1 MERWAERQEVVS
13 LQWLAHALR
22 RQWKWV
28 ATGVAVG
35 IALALGIVLFGE
47 RRYEA
52 EAKILVETPTGMGL
66 GAGGTLA
73 SLVGGGSPD
82 LNTQAEVL
90 TARPLLEKV
99 QQDAGIDEPYRDF
112 AKRFRATP
120 VRNTNIVQI
129 TASDS
134 TADGAQ
140 RLAQLWAQNYL
151 EYVRTLYE
159 QNPSTLIQKLSRE
172 LDNQEQRLQTL
183 SQRLTAFLKRRQM
196 VAPEQELTKAVEKYA
211 DLLEQARNL
220 EAQRLALER
229 QIDAIQNEL
238 QRQPRFYEATRNLA
252 IPPEVQ
258 QLNTKIAEL
267 EIQRSGLLQE
277 FQPSAPEVKIL
288 EEQIAQAKRER
299 EQILARAVDQQFL
312 TLAKQ
317 EAVNPVYQDLL
328 KGLLEAR
335 SNLQATEASLA
346 VVGRQQAQFEQLF
359 RQTPDT
365 MAEYAAEASV
375 RSRADHL
382 DRKSTRLRAGA
393 CATAH
398 RQAFAHS
405 AAAARVARPPCVP
418 TPSADHRAGHR
429 AGANAGHLSGARRGV
444 PYARAGQPLG
454 GGAIAGRTCAAG
466 GARRAPARAGTAAEL
481 ATACARRRRGV
492 ALCGGHATHATRQ
505 APRPATRRR
514 VPARCCPRSGGEP
527 ARCALHQRRADA
539 TDRLARR
546 ARRARRR
553 ATDPRRAERLH
564 TRRGDP
570 PHAAADWRPTGG
582 RYSDRGGTRMR
593 AIWGTLFAFL
603 AATLVAQPADY
614 TLDTGDV
621 ISVVVLRHGQFSGE
635 YTVPPDG
642 NVVFPGVGN
651 LQVRGQTLQGLADT
665 LRERL
670 SQRLRNPEVFVSLKQ
685 ARPQLVF
692 VEGQVNSPGPLAI
705 QSDWRVAEAVVS
717 AGGLRTLPE
726 RAIGTLIR
734 GEEKYPINL
743 ADIFHRG
750 DNRTNYLLQPGDL
763 ISIQAKETLRVA
775 VIGEVQ
781 TTGFLNVPNDA
792 RLADAIAQAGGLTG
806 AAALRRAYIDRK
818 GEIIPLDLYR
828 TFVLGDLQ
836 GIHNPPL
843 QEGDV
848 IVVPKNMRRYAI
860 VGQVNQ
866 PGYYGIREGQPF
878 LLSDAIA
885 LAGGVNNRAI
895 TSRITILRVED
906 GAVRKVVVPYQRFL
920 KKGDLEA
927 NPVIQD
933 GDVIYIAEATK
944 LDLGTI
950 FGAVS
955 LLNLFNQLGISR

>member
-1 MERWAERQEVVS
+1 MERWAERQEVIS
-13 LQWLAHALR
+13 IQWLVHALR

-35 IALALGIVLFGE
+35 IALALAIVLFGE

-258 QLNTKIAEL
+258 ALNTKIAEL

-335 SNLQATEASLA
+335 SNLLATEATRA
-346 VVGRQQAQFEQLF
+346 VLQRQQAQFEQLF

-365 MAEYAAEASV
+365 MAEYADLKRQYEAALTVWTEKV
-375 RSRADHL
+375 RAYEQARAQQL
-382 DRKSTRLRAGA
+382 IGKLSPILLQPPALPDRPAFPRPVLTMGLGVVLGLMLGMFLALAAAFRNRTLTDRWEVERLLGAPVLLEARGALPPAQVQLLGWQLRALGGGEVW
-393 CATAH
+393 
-398 RQAFAHS
+398 HS
-405 AAAARVARPPCVP
+405 AAVMPL
-418 TPSADHRAGHR
+418 TPQAKPLAQQL
-429 AGANAGHLSGARRGV
+429 AGAFQHATVHEVEANLPAVPSTNGALTLLTAS
-444 PYARAGQPLG
+444 PD
-454 GGAIAGRTCAAG
+454 
-466 GARRAPARAGTAAEL
+466 APA
-481 ATACARRRRGV
+481 
-492 ALCGGHATHATRQ
+492 
-505 APRPATRRR
+505 
-514 VPARCCPRSGGEP
+514 VP
-527 ARCALHQRRADA
+527 D
-539 TDRLARR
+539 
-546 ARRARRR
+546 
-553 ATDPRRAERLH
+553 AERLILIAPK
-564 TRRGDP
+564 G
-570 PHAAADWRPTGG
+570 
-582 RYSDRGGTRMR
+582 
-593 AIWGTLFAFL
+593 
-603 AATLVAQPADY
+603 Y
-614 TLDTGDV
+614 TLDEATYHMLQQTGDRLVGV
-621 ISVVVLRHGQFSGE
+621 I
-635 YTVPPDG
+635 
-642 NVVFPGVGN
+642 
-651 LQVRGQTLQGLADT
+651 
-665 LRERL
+665 
-670 SQRLRNPEVFVSLKQ
+670 
-685 ARPQLVF
+685 LV
-692 VEGQVNSPGPLAI
+692 E
-705 QSDWRVAEAVVS
+705 E
-717 AGGLRTLPE
+717 E
-726 RAIGTLIR
+726 RA
-734 GEEKYPINL
+734 
-743 ADIFHRG
+743 
-750 DNRTNYLLQPGDL
+750 
-763 ISIQAKETLRVA
+763 
-775 VIGEVQ
+775 
-781 TTGFLNVPNDA
+781 
-792 RLADAIAQAGGLTG
+792 
-806 AAALRRAYIDRK
+806 
-818 GEIIPLDLYR
+818 
-828 TFVLGDLQ
+828 
-836 GIHNPPL
+836 
-843 QEGDV
+843 
-848 IVVPKNMRRYAI
+848 
-860 VGQVNQ
+860 
-866 PGYYGIREGQPF
+866 
-878 LLSDAIA
+878 
-885 LAGGVNNRAI
+885 
-895 TSRITILRVED
+895 
-906 GAVRKVVVPYQRFL
+906 
-920 KKGDLEA
+920 
-927 NPVIQD
+927 
-933 GDVIYIAEATK
+933 
-944 LDLGTI
+944 
-950 FGAVS
+950 
-955 LLNLFNQLGISR
+955 

>member
-13 LQWLAHALR
+13 VQWMAHALR

-28 ATGVAVG
+28 ATGVVLG
-35 IALALGIVLFGE
+35 VALALGIVLFGE

-99 QQDAGIDEPYRDF
+99 QRDAGIDEPYRDF

-335 SNLQATEASLA
+335 SNLQATDATRA
-346 VVGRQQAQFEQLF
+346 VLQRQQAQFEQLF

-365 MAEYAAEASV
+365 MAEYTALMRQYNAALTIWTEKVRAYEQARAQQLIGKLSPILLQPPALPDRPVFPRPVLSTGLGIVLGLMLGIFLALGAAFRTRALVNRWEVERLLGVPVLLEARGALPPAQV
-375 RSRADHL
+375 QL
-382 DRKSTRLRAGA
+382 LGWQLRALGGGEVW
-393 CATAH
+393 
-398 RQAFAHS
+398 HS
-405 AAAARVARPPCVP
+405 AAVMPL
-418 TPSADHRAGHR
+418 TPQAKPLAQQL
-429 AGANAGHLSGARRGV
+429 AGAFQHATVHEVEANLPAVPSTNGALTLLTAS
-444 PYARAGQPLG
+444 PD
-454 GGAIAGRTCAAG
+454 
-466 GARRAPARAGTAAEL
+466 APA
-481 ATACARRRRGV
+481 
-492 ALCGGHATHATRQ
+492 
-505 APRPATRRR
+505 
-514 VPARCCPRSGGEP
+514 VP
-527 ARCALHQRRADA
+527 D
-539 TDRLARR
+539 
-546 ARRARRR
+546 
-553 ATDPRRAERLH
+553 AERL
-564 TRRGDP
+564 
-570 PHAAADWRPTGG
+570 
-582 RYSDRGGTRMR
+582 
-593 AIWGTLFAFL
+593 I
-603 AATLVAQPADY
+603 LVAPKGY
-614 TLDTGDV
+614 TLDEATHRMLQQTGDRLVGV
-621 ISVVVLRHGQFSGE
+621 ILIE
-635 YTVPPDG
+635 
-642 NVVFPGVGN
+642 
-651 LQVRGQTLQGLADT
+651 
-665 LRERL
+665 E
-670 SQRLRNPEVFVSLKQ
+670 
-685 ARPQLVF
+685 
-692 VEGQVNSPGPLAI
+692 
-705 QSDWRVAEAVVS
+705 
-717 AGGLRTLPE
+717 E
-726 RAIGTLIR
+726 RA
-734 GEEKYPINL
+734 
-743 ADIFHRG
+743 
-750 DNRTNYLLQPGDL
+750 
-763 ISIQAKETLRVA
+763 
-775 VIGEVQ
+775 
-781 TTGFLNVPNDA
+781 
-792 RLADAIAQAGGLTG
+792 
-806 AAALRRAYIDRK
+806 
-818 GEIIPLDLYR
+818 
-828 TFVLGDLQ
+828 
-836 GIHNPPL
+836 
-843 QEGDV
+843 
-848 IVVPKNMRRYAI
+848 
-860 VGQVNQ
+860 
-866 PGYYGIREGQPF
+866 
-878 LLSDAIA
+878 
-885 LAGGVNNRAI
+885 
-895 TSRITILRVED
+895 
-906 GAVRKVVVPYQRFL
+906 
-920 KKGDLEA
+920 
-927 NPVIQD
+927 
-933 GDVIYIAEATK
+933 
-944 LDLGTI
+944 
-950 FGAVS
+950 
-955 LLNLFNQLGISR
+955 

>member
-1 MERWAERQEVVS
+1 
-13 LQWLAHALR
+13 
-22 RQWKWV
+22 
-28 ATGVAVG
+28 
-35 IALALGIVLFGE
+35 VLFGE

-99 QQDAGIDEPYRDF
+99 QRDAGIDEPYRDF

-211 DLLEQARNL
+211 DLLEQVRNL

-277 FQPSAPEVKIL
+277 FQPTAPEVKIL

-365 MAEYAAEASV
+365 MAEYADLKRQYEAALTVWTEKV
-375 RSRADHL
+375 RAYEQARAQQL
-382 DRKSTRLRAGA
+382 IGKLSPILLQPPALPDRPVFPRPVLTMGLGVVLGLMLGIFFALGAAFRTRALVNRWEVERLLGVPVLLEARGA
-393 CATAH
+393 LPPA
-398 RQAFAHS
+398 QVQLGGGEVWHS
-405 AAAARVARPPCVP
+405 AAVMPL
-418 TPSADHRAGHR
+418 TPQAKPLAQQL
-429 AGANAGHLSGARRGV
+429 AGAFQHATVHEVEANLPAVPSTNGALTLLTAS
-444 PYARAGQPLG
+444 PD
-454 GGAIAGRTCAAG
+454 
-466 GARRAPARAGTAAEL
+466 APA
-481 ATACARRRRGV
+481 
-492 ALCGGHATHATRQ
+492 
-505 APRPATRRR
+505 
-514 VPARCCPRSGGEP
+514 VP
-527 ARCALHQRRADA
+527 D
-539 TDRLARR
+539 
-546 ARRARRR
+546 
-553 ATDPRRAERLH
+553 AERL
-564 TRRGDP
+564 
-570 PHAAADWRPTGG
+570 
-582 RYSDRGGTRMR
+582 
-593 AIWGTLFAFL
+593 I
-603 AATLVAQPADY
+603 LVAPKGY
-614 TLDTGDV
+614 TLDEATHRMLQQTGDRLVGV
-621 ISVVVLRHGQFSGE
+621 I
-635 YTVPPDG
+635 
-642 NVVFPGVGN
+642 
-651 LQVRGQTLQGLADT
+651 
-665 LRERL
+665 
-670 SQRLRNPEVFVSLKQ
+670 
-685 ARPQLVF
+685 LV
-692 VEGQVNSPGPLAI
+692 E
-705 QSDWRVAEAVVS
+705 E
-717 AGGLRTLPE
+717 E
-726 RAIGTLIR
+726 RA
-734 GEEKYPINL
+734 
-743 ADIFHRG
+743 
-750 DNRTNYLLQPGDL
+750 
-763 ISIQAKETLRVA
+763 
-775 VIGEVQ
+775 
-781 TTGFLNVPNDA
+781 
-792 RLADAIAQAGGLTG
+792 
-806 AAALRRAYIDRK
+806 
-818 GEIIPLDLYR
+818 
-828 TFVLGDLQ
+828 
-836 GIHNPPL
+836 
-843 QEGDV
+843 
-848 IVVPKNMRRYAI
+848 
-860 VGQVNQ
+860 
-866 PGYYGIREGQPF
+866 
-878 LLSDAIA
+878 
-885 LAGGVNNRAI
+885 
-895 TSRITILRVED
+895 
-906 GAVRKVVVPYQRFL
+906 
-920 KKGDLEA
+920 
-927 NPVIQD
+927 
-933 GDVIYIAEATK
+933 
-944 LDLGTI
+944 
-950 FGAVS
+950 
-955 LLNLFNQLGISR
+955 

>member
-13 LQWLAHALR
+13 VQWLAHALR

-28 ATGVAVG
+28 ATGVVLG
-35 IALALGIVLFGE
+35 VALALGIVLFGE

-99 QQDAGIDEPYRDF
+99 QRDAGIDEPYRDF

-258 QLNTKIAEL
+258 ELNTKIAEL

-328 KGLLEAR
+328 KGLLEAQ

-365 MAEYAAEASV
+365 MAEYTALMRQYNAALTIWTEKVRAYEQARAQQLIGKLSPILLQPPALPDRPVFPRPVLTMGLGIVLGLMLGIFLALATAFRNCALANRWEVERLLGAPVLLEARGALPPAQV
-375 RSRADHL
+375 QL
-382 DRKSTRLRAGA
+382 LGWQLRALGGGEVW
-393 CATAH
+393 
-398 RQAFAHS
+398 HS
-405 AAAARVARPPCVP
+405 AAVMPL
-418 TPSADHRAGHR
+418 TPQAKPLAQQL
-429 AGANAGHLSGARRGV
+429 AGAFQHATVHEVEANLPAVPSTNGALTLLTAS
-444 PYARAGQPLG
+444 PD
-454 GGAIAGRTCAAG
+454 
-466 GARRAPARAGTAAEL
+466 APA
-481 ATACARRRRGV
+481 
-492 ALCGGHATHATRQ
+492 
-505 APRPATRRR
+505 
-514 VPARCCPRSGGEP
+514 VP
-527 ARCALHQRRADA
+527 D
-539 TDRLARR
+539 
-546 ARRARRR
+546 
-553 ATDPRRAERLH
+553 AERL
-564 TRRGDP
+564 
-570 PHAAADWRPTGG
+570 
-582 RYSDRGGTRMR
+582 
-593 AIWGTLFAFL
+593 I
-603 AATLVAQPADY
+603 LVAPKGY
-614 TLDTGDV
+614 TLDEATHRMLQQTGDRLVGV
-621 ISVVVLRHGQFSGE
+621 ILIE
-635 YTVPPDG
+635 
-642 NVVFPGVGN
+642 
-651 LQVRGQTLQGLADT
+651 
-665 LRERL
+665 E
-670 SQRLRNPEVFVSLKQ
+670 
-685 ARPQLVF
+685 
-692 VEGQVNSPGPLAI
+692 
-705 QSDWRVAEAVVS
+705 
-717 AGGLRTLPE
+717 E
-726 RAIGTLIR
+726 RA
-734 GEEKYPINL
+734 
-743 ADIFHRG
+743 
-750 DNRTNYLLQPGDL
+750 
-763 ISIQAKETLRVA
+763 
-775 VIGEVQ
+775 
-781 TTGFLNVPNDA
+781 
-792 RLADAIAQAGGLTG
+792 
-806 AAALRRAYIDRK
+806 
-818 GEIIPLDLYR
+818 
-828 TFVLGDLQ
+828 
-836 GIHNPPL
+836 
-843 QEGDV
+843 
-848 IVVPKNMRRYAI
+848 
-860 VGQVNQ
+860 
-866 PGYYGIREGQPF
+866 
-878 LLSDAIA
+878 
-885 LAGGVNNRAI
+885 
-895 TSRITILRVED
+895 
-906 GAVRKVVVPYQRFL
+906 
-920 KKGDLEA
+920 
-927 NPVIQD
+927 
-933 GDVIYIAEATK
+933 
-944 LDLGTI
+944 
-950 FGAVS
+950 
-955 LLNLFNQLGISR
+955 

>member
-13 LQWLAHALR
+13 IQWVAHALR

-365 MAEYAAEASV
+365 MAEYADLKRQYEAALTVWTEKV
-375 RSRADHL
+375 RAYEQARAQQL
-382 DRKSTRLRAGA
+382 IGKLSPILLQPPALPDRPVFPRPVLTTGLGIVLGLMLGIFLALAAAFRNCALANRWEVERLLGVPVLLEARGALPPAQVQLLSWQLRALGGGEVW
-393 CATAH
+393 
-398 RQAFAHS
+398 HS
-405 AAAARVARPPCVP
+405 AAVMPL
-418 TPSADHRAGHR
+418 TPQAKPLAQQL
-429 AGANAGHLSGARRGV
+429 AGAFQHATVHEVEANLPAVPSTNGALTLLTAS
-444 PYARAGQPLG
+444 PD
-454 GGAIAGRTCAAG
+454 
-466 GARRAPARAGTAAEL
+466 APA
-481 ATACARRRRGV
+481 
-492 ALCGGHATHATRQ
+492 
-505 APRPATRRR
+505 
-514 VPARCCPRSGGEP
+514 VP
-527 ARCALHQRRADA
+527 D
-539 TDRLARR
+539 
-546 ARRARRR
+546 
-553 ATDPRRAERLH
+553 AERL
-564 TRRGDP
+564 
-570 PHAAADWRPTGG
+570 
-582 RYSDRGGTRMR
+582 
-593 AIWGTLFAFL
+593 I
-603 AATLVAQPADY
+603 LVAPKGY
-614 TLDTGDV
+614 TLDEATHRMLQQTGDRLVGV
-621 ISVVVLRHGQFSGE
+621 ILIE
-635 YTVPPDG
+635 
-642 NVVFPGVGN
+642 
-651 LQVRGQTLQGLADT
+651 
-665 LRERL
+665 E
-670 SQRLRNPEVFVSLKQ
+670 
-685 ARPQLVF
+685 
-692 VEGQVNSPGPLAI
+692 
-705 QSDWRVAEAVVS
+705 
-717 AGGLRTLPE
+717 E
-726 RAIGTLIR
+726 RA
-734 GEEKYPINL
+734 
-743 ADIFHRG
+743 
-750 DNRTNYLLQPGDL
+750 
-763 ISIQAKETLRVA
+763 
-775 VIGEVQ
+775 
-781 TTGFLNVPNDA
+781 
-792 RLADAIAQAGGLTG
+792 
-806 AAALRRAYIDRK
+806 
-818 GEIIPLDLYR
+818 
-828 TFVLGDLQ
+828 
-836 GIHNPPL
+836 
-843 QEGDV
+843 
-848 IVVPKNMRRYAI
+848 
-860 VGQVNQ
+860 
-866 PGYYGIREGQPF
+866 
-878 LLSDAIA
+878 
-885 LAGGVNNRAI
+885 
-895 TSRITILRVED
+895 
-906 GAVRKVVVPYQRFL
+906 
-920 KKGDLEA
+920 
-927 NPVIQD
+927 
-933 GDVIYIAEATK
+933 
-944 LDLGTI
+944 
-950 FGAVS
+950 
-955 LLNLFNQLGISR
+955 